1 MLKVLW
7 GGEIVL
13 SGEEPFNCLSN
24 TKWSALNT
32 YTQAT
37 WYRMTSVHLEII
49 CMSQLI
55 EKEAVKLK
63 ESKKGYMR
71 GRKEREGNGVIKI
84 SKIKFKSI
92 FYLIIPLR
100 FFYFLA
106 WWHQSMYRDSRS
118 YSFLVVSEKIIKNKG
133 FFLTSYHSKIV
144 FVYNCVQAHKCVHVC
159 LYVFVCMY
167 LCKHTCVCMHVCV
180 FVCLQTHTH
189 TDRDRE
195 RQRQRGTER

>member
-1 MLKVLW
+1 
-7 GGEIVL
+7 
-13 SGEEPFNCLSN
+13 
-24 TKWSALNT
+24 
-32 YTQAT
+32 
-37 WYRMTSVHLEII
+37 MTSLHLEII

-106 WWHQSMYRDSRS
+106 
-118 YSFLVVSEKIIKNKG
+118 
-133 FFLTSYHSKIV
+133 
-144 FVYNCVQAHKCVHVC
+144 
-159 LYVFVCMY
+159 
-167 LCKHTCVCMHVCV
+167 
-180 FVCLQTHTH
+180 
-189 TDRDRE
+189 
-195 RQRQRGTER
+195 